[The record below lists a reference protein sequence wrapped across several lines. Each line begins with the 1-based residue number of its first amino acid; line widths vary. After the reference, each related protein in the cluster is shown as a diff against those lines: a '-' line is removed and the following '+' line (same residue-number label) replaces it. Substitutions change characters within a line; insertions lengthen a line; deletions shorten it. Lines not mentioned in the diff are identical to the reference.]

1 MNHAYSF
8 SRSSVEFQF
17 CMGNK
22 IANFCIQY
30 ITRPVAA
37 IISLRFALYYIWFHL
52 GAALHMNDSKV
63 MDGLDWT
70 FWGRGLNVKAE
81 RVWFWLSMVCTRVR
95 RVFRDDYIF
104 GHVCLISALWWPP
117 LYFHSSGLGLG
128 QGSASSGALFQF
140 KSMKFVMG
148 VPLVGLLDKSLLFVA
163 IENLVNFKCFL
174 LLTSMMWAW

>member
-1 MNHAYSF
+1 MLAAIEPLNSVAADVRLFSAGVSLINGWLLHVHVHGLIYVLYFCMNHSYSF

-22 IANFCIQY
+22 IADFCIQY

-37 IISLRFALYYIWFHL
+37 TISLRFALYYIWSHF

-70 FWGRGLNVKAE
+70 FWGHGLNVKAE
-81 RVWFWLSMVCTRVR
+81 RVWFWSSTVCTRVR
-95 RVFRDDYIF
+95 RVFKNDYIF

-117 LYFHSSGLGLG
+117 VYFHSSRLGL
-128 QGSASSGALFQF
+128 
-140 KSMKFVMG
+140 
-148 VPLVGLLDKSLLFVA
+148 
-163 IENLVNFKCFL
+163 E
-174 LLTSMMWAW
+174 